1 VHPTLKSYSSFNY
14 VEKNSAKALKVT
26 MNISRKMLYYIALH
40 YFTADDAIAPART
53 SFKIQSCI
61 FRFCIFRN
69 IGPANPVPVFSGC
82 PFSAPPTFHLWG
94 EQ

>member
-14 VEKNSAKALKVT
+14 VEKNNAKALKVT
-26 MNISRKMLYYIALH
+26 MNISRKMLYHIALY
-40 YFTADDAIAPART
+40 YFTADDAIAPAKT

-61 FRFCIFRN
+61 FRN
-69 IGPANPVPVFSGC
+69 IGPANSVPAFSGC
-82 PFSAPPTFHLWG
+82 PFSAPPTFHLWV